1 MNKVT
6 YATRRLFKDAGF
18 TATVIVLL
26 ALGIG
31 GSVSIFSIVNAT
43 LLHPLP
49 YSDPD
54 RLVLLFGNIQ
64 RAAVER
70 RGTSLPDYRDWRKQN
85 RSFEG
90 MAAFWNRTFV
100 MRGSDEQV
108 PIDGEVV
115 GAEYFDLLR
124 VKPVLG
130 RAFHPQEETDAG
142 LTPVAI
148 LGYEFWEQRMA
159 SDPSVLGKP
168 LTLSS
173 TRYTIVGVMPKGFR
187 GIRDDAQLWV
197 TPASLPP
204 PEQNFNDRGSRGLN
218 VLGRLR
224 TGVHLSQAQLEMDGI
239 SRSLAELYP
248 DTNEKRG
255 VELVPLAAETFGN
268 VRPAL
273 LAMLGAVGLVFLI
286 AGANAAN
293 LMVLRTE
300 ARQRE
305 IAIRM
310 AIGASR
316 RELVKELLAE
326 TVILSLGGSI
336 LGFLVS
342 GWVVELIL
350 AISPIQ
356 LPSFVTIT
364 SDLNVLIF
372 AGILALVT
380 SLLMAVGPALQ
391 FRISD
396 LQQAL
401 VRSSDRTTGAL
412 SSGRVRHALVIGEI
426 ALSFILLLASVLL
439 IESFRNLLRV
449 DTGFETSHLL
459 TLRLAFDG
467 GSSTKAEAVLESIKR
482 LPCVQ
487 SAALS
492 SVIPYSGGGAV
503 FFAAEGEEPLRDA
516 TTAPRAYIHFVTSN
530 FFQTMG
536 VPLRYGRA
544 LTATEADTSVVV
556 NERLVRRFWPNQDPI
571 GKRIRIGRDNFENP
585 WLKIVGVVGDTKT
598 RGIPD
603 NPTAD
608 PDIYFPFK
616 MFGGSPG
623 MLVRTQGDSSG
634 LIPSV
639 LREIKKV
646 DKLATISNVV
656 TVEDLLR
663 RRTAG
668 PRFLSFLSGMFS
680 GLALL
685 LALAGIYGAM
695 SYFVA
700 QKTREIGIRV
710 ALGAGRG
717 SLFRLVLGRCLV
729 LIAAGIGLGLL
740 GGFLVGKGMTALLFG
755 VSATTG
761 SVFLLV
767 TSLMILTGLCAAYIP
782 ARHATQINPLRA
794 LRQE

>member
-1 MNKVT
+1 
-6 YATRRLFKDAGF
+6 
-18 TATVIVLL
+18 
-26 ALGIG
+26 
-31 GSVSIFSIVNAT
+31 
-43 LLHPLP
+43 
-49 YSDPD
+49 
-54 RLVLLFGNIQ
+54 
-64 RAAVER
+64 
-70 RGTSLPDYRDWRKQN
+70 
-85 RSFEG
+85 
-90 MAAFWNRTFV
+90 
-100 MRGSDEQV
+100 
-108 PIDGEVV
+108 
-115 GAEYFDLLR
+115 
-124 VKPVLG
+124 
-130 RAFHPQEETDAG
+130 
-142 LTPVAI
+142 
-148 LGYEFWEQRMA
+148 
-159 SDPSVLGKP
+159 
-168 LTLSS
+168 
-173 TRYTIVGVMPKGFR
+173 
-187 GIRDDAQLWV
+187 
-197 TPASLPP
+197 
-204 PEQNFNDRGSRGLN
+204 
-218 VLGRLR
+218 
-224 TGVHLSQAQLEMDGI
+224 
-239 SRSLAELYP
+239 
-248 DTNEKRG
+248 
-255 VELVPLAAETFGN
+255 
-268 VRPAL
+268 
-273 LAMLGAVGLVFLI
+273 
-286 AGANAAN
+286 
-293 LMVLRTE
+293 
-300 ARQRE
+300 
-305 IAIRM
+305 
-310 AIGASR
+310 
-316 RELVKELLAE
+316 
-326 TVILSLGGSI
+326 
-336 LGFLVS
+336 
-342 GWVVELIL
+342 
-350 AISPIQ
+350 
-356 LPSFVTIT
+356 
-364 SDLNVLIF
+364 
-372 AGILALVT
+372 
-380 SLLMAVGPALQ
+380 
-391 FRISD
+391 
-396 LQQAL
+396 
-401 VRSSDRTTGAL
+401 
-412 SSGRVRHALVIGEI
+412 
-426 ALSFILLLASVLL
+426 
-439 IESFRNLLRV
+439 
-449 DTGFETSHLL
+449 
-459 TLRLAFDG
+459 
-467 GSSTKAEAVLESIKR
+467 
-482 LPCVQ
+482 
-487 SAALS
+487 
-492 SVIPYSGGGAV
+492 
-503 FFAAEGEEPLRDA
+503 
-516 TTAPRAYIHFVTSN
+516 
-530 FFQTMG
+530 MG